1 MSSLS
6 LSLEVTRVIA
16 VSETSAAQVGSPLVP
31 HVFLHQT
38 VEHKN
43 KEAWDGKEE
52 TREDKFDFNL
62 LLGKHVLSPFT
73 QKNLTLQTV
82 EDGEQVD

>member
-1 MSSLS
+1 MSLLS

-43 KEAWDGKEE
+43 KEAWDGKEK
-52 TREDKFDFNL
+52 TLEDKFYLNL
-62 LLGKHVLSPFT
+62 LWENMFSHPSKTSPC
-73 QKNLTLQTV
+73 KLLKMVNR
-82 EDGEQVD
+82 